1 MVGQT
6 QDGDFCP
13 PCQARKARG
22 LCCTAAMSWPWPPP
36 PAMAWTAR

>member
-22 LCCTAAMSWPWPPP
+22 LSSSLIKAT
-36 PAMAWTAR
+36 